1 MPRQQYDWVTIEY
14 AKSYFEV
21 EIDRHYGYAY
31 SVYLID
37 AKLDLYPLLSEETI
51 SVMESL
57 ALEAL
62 DDLENEEA
70 VNDSWKYDWDGE
82 DISKG
87 GE

>member
-1 MPRQQYDWVTIEY
+1 MPRQEYDWVTIEY
-14 AKSYFEV
+14 AKSLFEV

-31 SVYLID
+31 SVYLND
-37 AKLDLYPLLSEETI
+37 AKLDLYPLLSEEII

-62 DDLENEEA
+62 DDLESAEV

-82 DISKG
+82 DTSKG
-87 GE
+87 DE